1 MDTICGAFWA
11 WLASG
16 LGCRHRTG
24 SQNPWPMIVKVW
36 AGSIQDRS
44 QQGSSS
50 LGSWSITLD
59 PMWSWAFANPHTN
72 LVAIGMPS
80 PERRI
85 RNAAVKYVSLS
96 QARDDPAQRPAL
108 LAAGI
113 LRSLGTASCHD
124 GLWAVG
130 VSLIITTQ
138 CAVSLVDCFHTTIV
152 RSKTPFSPQLPFF
165 HYV

>member
-1 MDTICGAFWA
+1 MW
-11 WLASG
+11 
-16 LGCRHRTG
+16 
-24 SQNPWPMIVKVW
+24 
-36 AGSIQDRS
+36 
-44 QQGSSS
+44 
-50 LGSWSITLD
+50 
-59 PMWSWAFANPHTN
+59 WSWAFANPHTN

-85 RNAAVKYVSLS
+85 RNAAVKYVKYEYGCLS

-113 LRSLGTASCHD
+113 LRSLGTASYHD

-138 CAVSLVDCFHTTIV
+138 CAVSLVDCFHTTI
-152 RSKTPFSPQLPFF
+152 
-165 HYV
+165 